1 MTQKL
6 HVTSKIKDAFL
17 NIIDFIT
24 FIFLLIKNRVFS
36 SRSQLNIL
44 LAICTYVQVKHKY
57 YNKQLR
63 IMSRTPVESYKL
75 LCSLCKSYTET
86 KSLTTLNQIAEVLK
100 EEVIDRK

>member
-1 MTQKL
+1 MT
-6 HVTSKIKDAFL
+6 KIKDTFL
-17 NIIDFIT
+17 NIVDFIT
-24 FIFLLIKNRVFS
+24 FIYLLIKNKVFS

-75 LCSLCKSYTET
+75 LCSLCKSYAET
-86 KSLTTLNQIAEVLK
+86 KSLTTLNQIVEVLK
-100 EEVIDRK
+100 EEIIDRK

>member
-44 LAICTYVQVKHKY
+44 LVICTYVQVKHKY

>member
-1 MTQKL
+1 MT
-6 HVTSKIKDAFL
+6 KIKDTFL
-17 NIIDFIT
+17 NIVDFIT
-24 FIFLLIKNRVFS
+24 FVYLLIKNKVFN

-44 LAICTYVQVKHKY
+44 LAICTYIQVKHKY

-75 LCSLCKSYTET
+75 LCSLCKSYIET

-100 EEVIDRK
+100 EEIIDRK